1 MKQLTLEKKSSKV
14 VKTNPNTK
22 KFIVSYIQ
30 QQDLL
35 NALDGALQVVVGLLD
50 GLELPLNPGRGQ
62 AETPFDIF
70 QFDFLQQSSN
80 L

>member
-1 MKQLTLEKKSSKV
+1 MFALKV
-14 VKTNPNTK
+14 VKTNPNPK

-30 QQDLL
+30 QMYTCEREDLL
-35 NALDGALQVVVGLLD
+35 NALDGALQVVVRLLD
-50 GLELPLNPGRGQ
+50 GLELPLNAGRGQ